1 MNHPSHEL
9 TLGSLDLIGRMDQG
23 ANFRLVVTGDDAT
36 WGNPQSVTST
46 LKGLLRD
53 GARVSLESWENREA
67 FLRVVIMS
75 GTGEGLAEGEAALFA
90 ELGKRNALTW
100 TPSGGFST
108 PTVFDVEWSELD
120 HDFKPVTEALGRVEY
135 GIKLT
140 CLPFARSVNPTL
152 SEVMSTPP
160 PPADPVIVTVDTC
173 DSTAGWSASPSPIA
187 STGGLVYNSTMAGA
201 RSEVKLYRAGTFPV
215 DQTPYLV
222 VEWSRQRPD

>member
-75 GTGEGLAEGEAALFA
+75 GTGDGLAEGEAALFA
-90 ELGKRNALTW
+90 ELGKRNELTW

-108 PTVFDVEWSELD
+108 PTVFDVEWSGLD

-135 GIKLT
+135 GVKMT
-140 CLPFARSVNPTL
+140 CQPFARSVNPTL
-152 SEVMSTPP
+152 SEVMAAPP
-160 PPADPVIVTVDTC
+160 PPAAPVIVTVDDC
-173 DSTAGWSASPSPIA
+173 NTATGWAANPSPA
-187 STGGLVYNSTMAGA
+187 LSDGDHVYNPTWTGLLPAPPRGVYAGA
-201 RSEVKLYRAGTFPV
+201 SLTRTGAVP
-215 DQTPYLV
+215 
-222 VEWSRQRPD
+222 